1 MGIIE
6 SKMDAKCLYFDI
18 LMEIRMVGNL
28 VQRLTYTQIIL
39 TNVGMVDHD
48 YSQEARR
55 EESRYLPQ

>member
-1 MGIIE
+1 
-6 SKMDAKCLYFDI
+6 MDAKCLYFDI

-39 TNVGMVDHD
+39 TNVGMVDYD